1 MEKYNVTIEART
13 KDFKLLRDDDGNNQ
27 SQLSFDIK
35 INSGS
40 EEKYLNQLAKT
51 LKTWLPVNQLIIE
64 LSIYNN
70 ISQSYMCMYSLYVNT
85 NQFVKH

>member
-1 MEKYNVTIEART
+1 MENYKVTIEART